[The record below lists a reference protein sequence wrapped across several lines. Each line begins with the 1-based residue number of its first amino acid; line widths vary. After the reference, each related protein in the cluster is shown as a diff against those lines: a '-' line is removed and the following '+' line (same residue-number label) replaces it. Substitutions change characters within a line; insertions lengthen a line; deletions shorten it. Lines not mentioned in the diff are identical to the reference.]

1 MIYSGNLNDFRRAH
15 DRIRSLGFSLEN
27 ETWKSM
33 RTRTHA
39 TRYIIRLS
47 TNEHIVSPTFDHYD
61 EDVQCNNIT
70 AWLNKQAD
78 ALESWK

>member
-1 MIYSGNLNDFRRAH
+1 
-15 DRIRSLGFSLEN
+15 
-27 ETWKSM
+27 M

-61 EDVQCNNIT
+61 EDVQCNDIT